1 MGGCVK
7 SVRSRVGVCVKS
19 GKDQGVGVCVKSV
32 RIRVGVCRLN
42 PFLFHNSTYLGILEL
57 VCAPCQPELVALQL
71 L

>member
-1 MGGCVK
+1 M
-7 SVRSRVGVCVKS
+7 
-19 GKDQGVGVCVKSV
+19 GVCVKSV